1 MTPKTA
7 KPLVGRHIVRYGIV
21 PDQKYLIGD
30 LLKTYDQL
38 VLLTFAFLKERAY
51 YKLQ

>member
-7 KPLVGRHIVRYGIV
+7 KPLVGRHIVRYGIA

-30 LLKTYDQL
+30 LLKKITAL
-38 VLLTFAFLKERAY
+38 MRGS
-51 YKLQ
+51 